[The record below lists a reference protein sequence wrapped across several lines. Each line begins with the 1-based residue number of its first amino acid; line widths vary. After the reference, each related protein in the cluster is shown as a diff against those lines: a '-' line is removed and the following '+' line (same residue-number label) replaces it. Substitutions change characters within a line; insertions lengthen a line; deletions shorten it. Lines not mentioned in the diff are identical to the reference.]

1 MLTSMLISADIN
13 LLNVLIFR
21 SNLTHMYTFPQLLL
35 RNAILSLIFIL
46 SISVISLAMLSSLL
60 EDKATAHSQV
70 ISILAKQLTVTNDEL
85 KSAQH
90 IAETLQQ
97 VTNYNVLT
105 IYNQSSDIL
114 SDYQNNDIGVTLPFA
129 SPLSKTQIV
138 NPSGLTIEYQL
149 NFSAEFTLIL
159 SLILSCFV
167 LSSALVVFA
176 ATMSAKRHKT
186 VFKIISQQIK
196 NDLALI
202 NHTNMPSPE
211 TTKSTDEILEI
222 PELKQGI
229 NDIKALMQKQLEN
242 TVNLEKEAYVDHLT
256 KLNNR
261 NRFVQ
266 FYEEQVVQESPIKF
280 GVLIITR
287 CSELQTINQIH
298 GYKEGDNYI
307 SHVAKLIERALSPY
321 SDGKV
326 FRLNSSDF
334 ACVLPNT
341 ELKEAENFTQALTL
355 LFNEYQQTSELDS
368 VAYSGLVSFDKSK
381 PLGELLALAD
391 TGVSVAQTQ
400 NSNSWY
406 SQKDTEILQKNSAN
420 YGNQNWRQEIDSV
433 LENQRVTLLL
443 QPIQPNGR
451 NTKVYGEVLARF
463 LNSNDEML
471 PTASFIA
478 MAEKLD
484 KIIAVDRLIIEA
496 TIQLIKNKNMLDQS
510 FGINISARSIGD
522 EHFMIWLERQLLREP
537 KVAPRLI
544 FEITEYGL
552 QQNIKTSK
560 RLIDMLHRVGSRITV
575 ERFGIGLTSFKFFR
589 DLTPDYIKMD
599 SSYTRDIDDDKNNQY
614 FLRLMVDLA
623 HRLSINVLAESV
635 ESQEEKH
642 TLEKLFIDGC
652 QGFYVGKPIPL

>member
-1 MLTSMLISADIN
+1 
-13 LLNVLIFR
+13 
-21 SNLTHMYTFPQLLL
+21 MYTFTQLLL
-35 RNAILSLIFIL
+35 RNSILALIFITAV
-46 SISVISLAMLSSLL
+46 SAVSLAMLSSLL
-60 EDKATAHSQV
+60 EDKAQQHSQIINLLTEDYV
-70 ISILAKQLTVTNDEL
+70 IANDEIETAQNIVNALKLATPYNVIIIYNHTSETLVSYKNADLGFRLSFISPEPKKHIAKQL
-85 KSAQH
+85 
-90 IAETLQQ
+90 
-97 VTNYNVLT
+97 
-105 IYNQSSDIL
+105 
-114 SDYQNNDIGVTLPFA
+114 GVT
-129 SPLSKTQIV
+129 V
-138 NPSGLTIEYQL
+138 EYQL
-149 NFSAEFTLIL
+149 DFSNEYNLVLSFIL
-159 SLILSCFV
+159 LSSVLSC
-167 LSSALVVFA
+167 LLVTFA
-176 ATMSAKRHKT
+176 ATMSSKRHKAM
-186 VFKIISQQIK
+186 FKIINQQIK
-196 NDLALI
+196 TDLALV
-202 NHTNMPSPE
+202 NHSNTSKTE
-211 TTKSTDEILEI
+211 KSGSNIDLLEI

-229 NDIKALMQKQLEN
+229 SDIKELMTKQLEN
-242 TVNLEKEAYVDHLT
+242 TINLEQKAYVDHLT
-256 KLNNR
+256 KLDNR
-261 NRFVQ
+261 NRFVK
-266 FYEEQVVQESPIKF
+266 FYENQVVQKSPVQF

-307 SHVAKLIERALSPY
+307 AHVAKLIKRALSAY
-321 SDGKV
+321 SDGNA

-334 ACVLPNT
+334 ASVLPNI
-341 ELKEAENFTQALTL
+341 ELKEAEKFTTELSA
-355 LFNEYQQTSELDS
+355 LFNEYQQKSDLDS
-368 VAYSGLVSFDKSK
+368 IAYSGLVHFDKSR

-400 NSNSWY
+400 GSNSWY
-406 SQKDTEILQKNSAN
+406 SQKDTDILQKNSAN

-451 NTKVYGEVLARF
+451 NNKVYSEVLARF

-484 KIIAVDRLIIEA
+484 KIIAVDKLIIET
-496 TIQLIKNKNMLDQS
+496 TINEIVNKNMFEHS
-510 FGINISARSIGD
+510 FGINISARSISD
-522 EHFMIWLERQLLREP
+522 EHFMIWLERKLLREP

-544 FEITEYGL
+544 FEISEYGL

-575 ERFGIGLTSFKFFR
+575 ERFGVGLTSFKFFR

-623 HRLSINVLAESV
+623 HRLSIHVLAESV

-652 QGFYVGKPIPL
+652 QGFYIGKPAPL

>member
-1 MLTSMLISADIN
+1 
-13 LLNVLIFR
+13 
-21 SNLTHMYTFPQLLL
+21 MYTFPQLLL
-35 RNAILSLIFIL
+35 RNATLALIFII
-46 SISVISLAMLSSLL
+46 SISAVSLLMLSSLL
-60 EDKATAHSQV
+60 EDKATQHSQV
-70 ISILAKQLTVTNDEL
+70 IGLLTKQLLTTDDEIVA
-85 KSAQH
+85 AQS
-90 IAETLQQ
+90 IATTLQQ
-97 VTNYNVLT
+97 ATTYNTLMITNQAGENLFSYK
-105 IYNQSSDIL
+105 
-114 SDYQNNDIGVTLPFA
+114 
-129 SPLSKTQIV
+129 SPDT
-138 NPSGLTIEYQL
+138 GLTLSFVSPKPKKQVAEQLGLSVEYQL
-149 NFSAEFTLIL
+149 NFSGEYTLVVSFIL
-159 SLILSCFV
+159 FSLILSF
-167 LSSALVVFA
+167 LLVIFA

-196 NDLALI
+196 NDLALV
-202 NHTNMPSPE
+202 NHTNIANTE
-211 TTKSTDEILEI
+211 TLSSDNDILDI
-222 PELKQGI
+222 PELKKGI
-229 NDIKALMQKQLEN
+229 SDIKLLITKQLEN
-242 TVNLEKEAYVDHLT
+242 TLNLEKEAYVDHLT
-256 KLNNR
+256 KLDNR

-266 FYEEQVVQESPIKF
+266 FYENQIVQESPVKF

-307 SHVAKLIERALSPY
+307 SHVAKLIKQALSVY
-321 SDGKV
+321 SDGNV

-334 ACVLPNT
+334 ACILPNI
-341 ELKEAENFTQALTL
+341 ELKEAEKFTKELTI
-355 LFNEYQQTSELDS
+355 LFNEYQQASDLDS
-368 VAYSGLVSFDKSK
+368 VAYSGLVYFDKSK

-400 NSNSWY
+400 SSNAWY
-406 SQKDTEILQKNSAN
+406 SQKDSDIFQQNSAN

-433 LENQRVTLLL
+433 IENQRITLLL
-443 QPIQPNGR
+443 QPIHPSGR
-451 NTKVYGEVLARF
+451 NNKVYGEILARF
-463 LNSNDEML
+463 LNSNNEML

-484 KIIAVDRLIIEA
+484 KIVAIDRLIIET
-496 TIQLIKNKNMLDQS
+496 TINEIINKNMFEHS
-510 FGINISARSIGD
+510 FGINISARSISD
-522 EHFMIWLERQLLREP
+522 EHFMIWLERKLLREP
-537 KVAPRLI
+537 KVATRLI

-575 ERFGIGLTSFKFFR
+575 ERFGVGLTSFKFFR

-652 QGFYVGKPIPL
+652 QGFYIGKPEPL